1 MDDKNTNRTIEY
13 YNTHADRYSEI
24 TRNADMS
31 DIYKRF
37 EEHLK
42 PGSRILD
49 LGCGS
54 GRDSKYFLDKGYK
67 VVSLDA
73 SEAMCRKTQE
83 LTGKAAVHMRIE
95 DMNYENEF
103 DAVWACASLLHVAK
117 SDMHKILEKAMKA
130 LRVGGV
136 LYASWKYGKRERTR
150 DDGRAFTDYTE
161 ARESD
166 LGVLFSGASLED
178 VWTSQDVR
186 LDRIGQGHL
195 WVNVLV
201 KKTRVV
207 ITEKEFL
214 NIFWKQYQIIEKDV
228 RISSE
233 YVDIHKSNFPTF
245 SSRYINMFLNICSNI
260 DSLIEIYCKMVEED
274 DYRKKYNIHDRL
286 TPVLRKFPAIRLD
299 AVRTIDTFEDIEL
312 KPFSAFVDGRIADWW
327 NDYNLVKHAR
337 SEKNEK
343 TGKYNF
349 QSANQKNV
357 LTALAAYFIVCN
369 RIYEEI
375 CEISATPKKLLKSKL
390 FLYVKNGE

>member
-13 YNTHADRYSEI
+13 YNTHADRYSEV

-136 LYASWKYGKRERTR
+136 LYASWKYGKSEWTR
-150 DDGRAFTDYTE
+150 DDGRTFANYTE
-161 ARESD
+161 ARVCD
-166 LGVLFSGASLED
+166 MVALVSGASLED